1 MSVFIPRSN
10 KNTSRAA
17 EYFLKLSTELD
28 MDKYNLPKYKEL
40 FLLASFQAMHD
51 TDLAYYVTYQKC
63 AVNAQSKD
71 QLLNC
76 IAQEQMLNFKHP
88 KCFDEQNFRGYLLKA
103 LAEIKK
109 QIEEGALD
117 YLFI

>member
-10 KNTSRAA
+10 KNTSRAS

-40 FLLASFQAMHD
+40 YLLASFQAMHD
-51 TDLAYYVTYQKC
+51 TDLAYYVIYQKC
-63 AVNAQSKD
+63 AANAQSKD

-76 IAQEQMLNFKHP
+76 ITQEAMLNFKHP
-88 KCFDEQNFRGYLLKA
+88 DCFDERNFRTFLLKA
-103 LAEIKK
+103 LGELEK
-109 QIEEGALD
+109 QLKAGILD
-117 YLFI
+117 YLFV